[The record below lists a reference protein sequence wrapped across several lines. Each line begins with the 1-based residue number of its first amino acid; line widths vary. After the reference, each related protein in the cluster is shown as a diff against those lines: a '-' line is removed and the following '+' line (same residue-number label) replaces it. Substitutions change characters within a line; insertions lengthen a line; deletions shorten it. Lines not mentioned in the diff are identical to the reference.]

1 MVRGLVFVGI
11 VACAALA
18 TSSAA
23 RAEDTVSAEQFEKA
37 KAAFTTG
44 VDLFEQ
50 GDFQGAARAFEEA
63 NTARPHVVYLY
74 NLGLTYERL
83 GDDVRVVDT
92 LTELLKDPGVLKPE
106 KVEVAKKAL
115 ARAEARIGTIE
126 IVCEVDGANVDAS
139 DGAVGKCPSA
149 GPIKRPPGL
158 LFLTVTA
165 NGYAPYFL
173 PIEVKAGQTTT
184 AKLDLVPVD
193 KPLAAITVVTKVPGA
208 EVWVDGVRVG
218 TTPMRSTIPVVAGVK
233 HDVELRRSG
242 YVTSKD
248 AMELQPGATG
258 ELTMTLAPDGAA
270 LATDGS
276 KLDVK
281 VDQEGAKLLVDGLPV
296 ELGGATALPSGVHD
310 VVVTRDGY
318 EPWSSRIELA
328 PRATLPLSL
337 KLVPTTETRA
347 ELAASATRG
356 RTIGWAL
363 FATGAVLTTAAIPV
377 FVWNRLDAPNVE
389 RDRQAYEV
397 NPNCQQGTPNEVECG
412 EIAGAI
418 KRREWRV
425 TGLDVS
431 MPLIAATGLGLGIGG
446 LVMAIGGDDPAK
458 YRLRDPDESAR
469 VEVDLGLG
477 HASLR
482 LTY

>member
-1 MVRGLVFVGI
+1 MGRHALLLL
-11 VACAALA
+11 AAALA
-18 TSSAA
+18 ATSASRSA
-23 RAEDTVSAEQFEKA
+23 RAEDTVDSAPFEKA
-37 KAAFTTG
+37 KAAFTLG

-50 GDFQGAARAFEEA
+50 GDFQGAARAFTEA
-63 NTARPHVVYLY
+63 NAARPHPVYLY

-92 LTELLKDPGVLKPE
+92 LTELLRDPGVLKPD
-106 KVEVAKKAL
+106 KVEVAKAAL
-115 ARAEARIGTIE
+115 ARAKARIGTVE
-126 IVCEVDGANVDAS
+126 IVCDVEGADVDAS
-139 DGAVGKCPSA
+139 DGEVGKCPVA
-149 GPIKRPPGL
+149 GTIRRPPGL

-173 PIEVKAGQTTT
+173 PVEVKAGQTTT
-184 AKLDLVPVD
+184 AKLDLVPLD
-193 KPLAAITVVTKVPGA
+193 KPLAAFTVVTRVPGA
-208 EVWVDGVRVG
+208 DVWVDGVRVG
-218 TTPMRSTIPVVAGVK
+218 TTPLRSTIPVVAGVK
-233 HDVELRRSG
+233 HDVELRRAG
-242 YVTSKD
+242 YVTAKD
-248 AMELQPGATG
+248 AIELQAGATG
-258 ELTMTLAPDGAA
+258 ELTMTLAPDGAT
-270 LATDGS
+270 LATDGA

-310 VVVTRDGY
+310 VVVTREGY

-347 ELAASATRG
+347 DLAASATER

-389 RDRQAYEV
+389 RDRQAHTDD
-397 NPNCQQGTPNEVECG
+397 PKCQSGTPNISECAKIG
-412 EIAGAI
+412 GAI
-418 KRREWRV
+418 KEREWRV

-431 MPLIAATGLGLGIGG
+431 MPLIMATGIGLGIGG
-446 LVMAIGGDDPAK
+446 LVLSLGGEDPAK

-469 VEVDLGLG
+469 VDVELGLG
-477 HASLR
+477 RAAVR
-482 LTY
+482 VTY